1 MVEAQLAERSL
12 PNSVILGSNANI
24 GNNIFR
30 KYSSVNG
37 NLEKTKVKKNRLRM
51 ARFIFKILTPD
62 YTTV

>member
-1 MVEAQLAERSL
+1 MVVAQLAERSL
-12 PNSVILGSNANI
+12 PKTVILGSNANI

-37 NLEKTKVKKNRLRM
+37 NLEKTKVKKKRLG
-51 ARFIFKILTPD
+51 FTFKILTPD